1 MFQKLRTHLSYAN
14 VAATMALV
22 FALTGGA
29 FAATSHSG
37 GGGST
42 GSKATASVTPVATA
56 AKKKAKAKAPARG
69 PAGPA
74 GKNGTNGTNGA
85 PGATGPAGA
94 TGPGGPQG
102 PAGTGTQGEKGLQG
116 EPGKNGESVTSKAF
130 TGKKEKCEEGGS
142 EFTAAEGKK
151 SYACSGEKGVIHPGE
166 TLPPEASEYGTWAV
180 AGASSQVYVR
190 ASFSFTVPLAA
201 PLVGEEELC
210 ELGTGCPVHFIN
222 SGGDE
227 VTESAGALPKPA
239 ACNGTA
245 EDPTAAPGNFCV
257 YEDEG
262 DSLGTN
268 SSKIHA
274 IHSGGAG
281 LPSVGTTGAVEV
293 FVVEGSAA
301 DAWGS
306 WAVTAPAAP

>member
-1 MFQKLRTHLSYAN
+1 MFQKLRNHLSYAN

-29 FAATSHSG
+29 VAATSHSG
-37 GGGST
+37 GGSP
-42 GSKATASVTPVATA
+42 SKATASVAHGTILATT

-74 GKNGTNGTNGA
+74 GKNGTNGA
-85 PGATGPAGA
+85 PGATGSAGA

-116 EPGKNGESVTSKAF
+116 EPGKNGENVTSKAF

-151 SYACSGEKGVIHPGE
+151 SYACNGEKGVIHPGE
-166 TLPPEASEYGTWAV
+166 TLPPEASEYGAWSVSGTV
-180 AGASSQVYVR
+180 AQTYAEASV
-190 ASFSFTVPLAA
+190 SFTVPLAT
-201 PLVGEEELC
+201 PLVGEEESC
-210 ELGTGCPVHFIN
+210 ALGTGCPVHYIN

-227 VTESAGALPKPA
+227 VTESAGELPAPA
-239 ACNGTA
+239 ACSGTA
-245 EDPTAAPGNFCV
+245 EDPTAAPGNFCMYAG
-257 YEDEG
+257 YEAG
-262 DSLGTN
+262 TKTN
-268 SSKIHA
+268 SSKIHRAVRFVLGVSTAGA
-274 IHSGGAG
+274 IEEFE
-281 LPSVGTTGAVEV
+281 TTGP
-293 FVVEGSAA
+293 GSIAQT
-301 DAWGS
+301 WGS